1 LDRDRERAFLRL
13 ELWLFLWRSREG
25 ERRLLSPR
33 LELSLSFLSR
43 RTLRDR
49 LREERLL
56 RFRSLDRERDDLIFF
71 LIFSDRG
78 SAFFRP
84 PPAAAA
90 AAGSSPVFFL
100 FSSLLGDFFDRSC
113 FAESRGC
120 FFFLFFDFDLVGDL
134 LVLLLLELLL
144 LLLPLL

>member
-13 ELWLFLWRSREG
+13 ELWLFRWRSREG

-43 RTLRDR
+43 RPLRDL
-49 LREERLL
+49 LRDERLL

-84 PPAAAA
+84 PPAP
-90 AAGSSPVFFL
+90 AAGSPAAFFR

-113 FAESRGC
+113 LAESRGC

-144 LLLPLL
+144 LLLLL